1 MCVTFFLSPFQTRKA
16 PLKSPGLRIV
26 IPVSCFSKSFV
37 FRAWFLPWP
46 LTLVPFLLSFTPNPV
61 CFWFLLL
68 VPRRRGFPRR
78 YTHEDKQKDPK
89 NKHGEGLL
97 GKNERKRSGEG
108 VYPKREQTYESD
120 STNVCKRN
128 GEPKFYA
135 RKSTDEE
142 DGTCF
147 RQVKVK
153 VMVRVNEG
161 FRFVWWCVVC
171 QNKPHTHTHKH
182 TPPLFILHNNN
193 NNFRSD
199 LKSSKRTR

>member
-1 MCVTFFLSPFQTRKA
+1 
-16 PLKSPGLRIV
+16 
-26 IPVSCFSKSFV
+26 
-37 FRAWFLPWP
+37 
-46 LTLVPFLLSFTPNPV
+46 
-61 CFWFLLL
+61 
-68 VPRRRGFPRR
+68 
-78 YTHEDKQKDPK
+78 
-89 NKHGEGLL
+89 
-97 GKNERKRSGEG
+97 
-108 VYPKREQTYESD
+108 
-120 STNVCKRN
+120 VCKRN

-199 LKSSKRTR
+199 LKSSKRTRWI